1 MQVSRLNDLHAFTS
15 SLPPLTASPP
25 PLPPTPAATLETLK
39 NFHNS
44 SSSLSLKIA
53 STAEKLQLLSSVVKK
68 NSIFMDDSKKV
79 NGMVDE
85 IKRDLESIH
94 QTMSSLD
101 STLSSAR
108 TSIPSSTRDHS
119 IAILSTLKTTVTTTA
134 TEFKQVLL
142 TRSSSLKASSDRKK
156 KFGRTGG
163 LAERGKL
170 QSLKT
175 INLTQSTVSPTKL
188 GVTHRGVGRVGEDG
202 LVRPGIKSTNTNGSV
217 DEVVYAVQYYNQTEG
232 EGESSGHIMTPLEMQ
247 VMEEGEEQTQL
258 LIPSGGEYLEQRAEA
273 VSQIESSI
281 TELGGVFQKLA
292 VMIGEHKEL
301 VERVEDNVEQ
311 AHGNVEGGMGQLM
324 QTLEGLRSGR
334 MLGIKITAVMVL
346 FIIFFITF
354 LA

>member
-142 TRSSSLKASSDRKK
+142 TRSSSLKTSSDRKK

-175 INLTQSTVSPTKL
+175 INLTQSTVSPSKL

-202 LVRPGIKSTNTNGSV
+202 LVRPGIKSTKSIGGA
-217 DEVVYAVQYYNQTEG
+217 DEVVSVQYYNQTEG
-232 EGESSGHIMTPLEMQ
+232 GGESGGHIMTPLEMQ